1 MFLHSF
7 LKFTFTIFLQHF
19 HKKSFVIKI
28 DTDFNLNILLKLFFL
43 SLILANNNLPLK
55 IYYENIMIAFPSF
68 FPFFP
73 SFFLL
78 HTCTTFPS
86 FSLFFPLFLSPSHMY
101 LYSFLFFF
109 FLLSSFF
116 PNHFLQTPEHSTEL
130 SFFLFLFVFS
140 FFLSPLSLST
150 SSVTPTHFF
159 FSKFNH
165 SQTR

>member
-7 LKFTFTIFLQHF
+7 LKTTFIIFLQHF

-28 DTDFNLNILLKLFFL
+28 DTDFNLNILLKLFFF

-68 FPFFP
+68 FLFFP

-78 HTCTTFPS
+78 HTRTTFPS
-86 FSLFFPLFLSPSHMY
+86 FFPFFPSIYHLHTCTLTLFFS
-101 LYSFLFFF
+101 FF

-116 PNHFLQTPEHSTEL
+116 PNHFLQTPEHSIEL

-140 FFLSPLSLST
+140 FFLSPFSLST
-150 SSVTPTHFF
+150 SSITPTHFF

>member
-7 LKFTFTIFLQHF
+7 LKITFTIFLQHF

-28 DTDFNLNILLKLFFL
+28 DTDFNLNILLKLFFF

-86 FSLFFPLFLSPSHMY
+86 FFPFFSPLFITFTHVPL
-101 LYSFLFFF
+101 LFSFLFFPSFLFFSQPLPPNSRTFHRALFLPLSFCFF
-109 FLLSSFF
+109 FL
-116 PNHFLQTPEHSTEL
+116 P
-130 SFFLFLFVFS
+130 FS
-140 FFLSPLSLST
+140 P
-150 SSVTPTHFF
+150 
-159 FSKFNH
+159 FS
-165 SQTR
+165 